1 MQNAVQGFYHTSCPK
16 CNNSYKRT
24 VFLTLL
30 RALEF
35 DFNKAEHAEMCQ
47 RVLNVDP
54 ELKPHLI
61 TRHISV
67 KDSSKLLM

>member
-1 MQNAVQGFYHTSCPK
+1 MTRRDTTRLIYF
-16 CNNSYKRT
+16 RE
-24 VFLTLL
+24 
-30 RALEF
+30 LEF

-61 TRHISV
+61 TRHITIDNSNP
-67 KDSSKLLM
+67 SKLLM